1 MADIVVTAARVAAI
15 FPEKAETFDM
25 IAAEAIVK
33 GEAVYQTAA
42 GKAAASGGASAG
54 VAQFMGIALNKASAG
69 MAVSVLKKGLV
80 AGFTLTSQAYGA
92 PIYLSATA
100 GSLADAAATVAT
112 VVGRVVPLPDK
123 DLTKALFVE
132 SNMAKIWA

>member
-1 MADIVVTAARVAAI
+1 MADIVVTAAKVAVI
-15 FPEKAETFDM
+15 FPEKAEIMDM
-25 IAAEAIVK
+25 IAAEAITK
-33 GEAVYQTAA
+33 GEAVYQTTA

-54 VAQFMGIALNKASAG
+54 VAQFVGIALNKASAG

-112 VVGRVVPLPDK
+112 VVGRVFPLTDK
-123 DLTKALFVE
+123 DLTKALYVE
-132 SNMAKIWA
+132 SNMGKIWA